1 MSRKNVQRLSPRV
14 LDAGGGVMDELKPC
28 PFCGGKDSGIL
39 TTSYDG
45 YWFAVFCENC
55 MAQTRK
61 CRQEK
66 DAVEAWNRRVG
77 EVRHVD

>member
-1 MSRKNVQRLSPRV
+1 MDSGRATQKSRRGALTMK
-14 LDAGGGVMDELKPC
+14 LKPC
-28 PFCGGKDSGIL
+28 PFCGGKDTGTL

-45 YWFAVFCENC
+45 YWYAVFCENC

-66 DAVEAWNRRVG
+66 DAIEAWNRRAN
-77 EVRHVD
+77 E

>member
-1 MSRKNVQRLSPRV
+1 M
-14 LDAGGGVMDELKPC
+14 ELKQC
-28 PFCGGKDSGIL
+28 PFCGGKDTGTL

-45 YWFAVFCENC
+45 YWYAVFCENC

-66 DAVEAWNRRVG
+66 DAIEAWNRRAG
-77 EVRHVD
+77 E

>member
-1 MSRKNVQRLSPRV
+1 MSRNTVQRLPPRV
-14 LDAGGGVMDELKPC
+14 LDAGGEVMAELKPC

-61 CRQEK
+61 YRQEK
-66 DAVEAWNRRVG
+66 DAVESWNRRSG
-77 EVRHVD
+77 EEEA

>member
-1 MSRKNVQRLSPRV
+1 MN
-14 LDAGGGVMDELKPC
+14 GVTNMVKLKPC

-66 DAVEAWNRRVG
+66 DAVEAWNRRI
-77 EVRHVD
+77 DYA

>member
-1 MSRKNVQRLSPRV
+1 
-14 LDAGGGVMDELKPC
+14 MDKLKPY
-28 PFCGGKDSGIL
+28 PFCGEKDTGTL

-45 YWFAVFCENC
+45 YWYAVFCENC

-66 DAVEAWNRRVG
+66 DAIEAWNRRAN
-77 EVRHVD
+77 E

>member
-1 MSRKNVQRLSPRV
+1 MTRIRMVRTMAEYIERERTVK
-14 LDAGGGVMDELKPC
+14 LKPC
-28 PFCGGKDSGIL
+28 PFCGGKDTGTL

-45 YWFAVFCENC
+45 YWYAVFCENC

-66 DAVEAWNRRVG
+66 DAIEAWNRRAD
-77 EVRHVD
+77 E